1 MAAVLDRNAPLP
13 TLGQLVRQNKR
24 LVVFTEND
32 ADGSV
37 PWYLDGFSFIQDT
50 PLGVTN
56 PEDLSCKRNRGDAD
70 SPLLMLNQWADLFP
84 PRRAANVA
92 FQTHK
97 ELISHAHECA
107 RKRGLPVNL
116 IAVDHYDVG
125 DLIPS
130 VAELNRERIRATNRA
145 EGR

>member
-1 MAAVLDRNAPLP
+1 MTSAASATGATRTV
-13 TLGQLVRQNKR
+13 
-24 LVVFTEND
+24 
-32 ADGSV
+32 
-37 PWYLDGFSFIQDT
+37 
-50 PLGVTN
+50 
-56 PEDLSCKRNRGDAD
+56 
-70 SPLLMLNQWADLFP
+70 PLLMLNQWADLFP

-130 VAELNRERIRATNRA
+130 VAQLNRERIRATNRA